1 MLFNLLRLKYGW
13 GLLINVNL
21 LLSLIKSINFFLTN
35 LQEVKH
41 ENSNEVNLDYG
52 LEFFNKV
59 SPTAEI
65 DQPHKTLTPGSKHT
79 T

>member
-1 MLFNLLRLKYGW
+1 MLLNLLRQAWLGT
-13 GLLINVNL
+13 INKCKPASEPNQKHKL
-21 LLSLIKSINFFLTN
+21 FLTN

-65 DQPHKTLTPGSKHT
+65 DQPHKTLIPGSKHT